1 MCCVCSSFK
10 YSKPAKCWHVFLLSQ
25 GDSTYSLYA
34 VVVHSGFA
42 YYGHYTAFIKSPG
55 GQEWYYADDSSVQ
68 RVRFSVEGRRYI
80 TIHNHVLMSLMQT
93 GILCHKSLSRI
104 FHLLQRTGNMGWCS
118 EHFWRTNKVRKMK
131 LWNIF
136 HESVCMLNL
145 SVAYLFLQI
154 QDIFWHSVYAVVQK
168 TVVQWGSR
176 TFGMKDLTWS
186 HSSQKVLW
194 KHYGVPMKISQN
206 QNRN

>member
-1 MCCVCSSFK
+1 MVLCRWQFGTAGK
-10 YSKPAKCWHVFLLSQ
+10 VFCGREEIYNHSQ
-25 GDSTYSLYA
+25 
-34 VVVHSGFA
+34 
-42 YYGHYTAFIKSPG
+42 
-55 GQEWYYADDSSVQ
+55 
-68 RVRFSVEGRRYI
+68 
-80 TIHNHVLMSLMQT
+80 HVLMSLMQT

-104 FHLLQRTGNMGWCS
+104 FHLLQCTGNMGWCS

-136 HESVCMLNL
+136 PESVCMLNL
-145 SVAYLFLQI
+145 SVACLFLQI
-154 QDIFWHSVYAVVQK
+154 WHSVHALVQK

-176 TFGMKDLTWS
+176 TFRMKDLTWS
-186 HSSQKVLW
+186 HSAQKVLW